1 MNRTVKDAIRYRNT
15 TEYVITEPG
24 TTLEKR
30 VTVTDAG
37 TVHPSR
43 VSTSVT
49 PYDLQAINQRNREN
63 HQDAVDFCKM
73 NGIDPADELS
83 DPRMFTVDDVRTRE
97 ELDKIME

>member
-30 VTVTDAG
+30 ITVTDAG

-43 VSTSVT
+43 VNTSVT
-49 PYDLQAINQRNREN
+49 
-63 HQDAVDFCKM
+63 
-73 NGIDPADELS
+73 
-83 DPRMFTVDDVRTRE
+83 T
-97 ELDKIME
+97 